1 MGSFFARTLGSCV
14 GVQNGAEWKNT
25 RSHLDP
31 HFSFTSANSVVATT
45 KSAIKTWA
53 ETLPREVNTGVSGPF
68 ELDAIVAC
76 RQLPFRLIAMALY
89 GEVFSEEVSLKPYF
103 RNSTSTTDR
112 LIFPSY
118 LGDFG
123 T

>member
-31 HFSFTSANSVVATT
+31 HFSFTSANSVIETT
-45 KSAIKTWA
+45 KDAIKTWA
-53 ETLPREVNTGVSGPF
+53 ETLPQEVGAGISGPF
-68 ELDAIVAC
+68 ELDAIAAC

-89 GEVFSEEVSLKPYF
+89 GEVFSEEVGLKQRHEEAP
-103 RNSTSTTDR
+103 SATD
-112 LIFPSY
+112 ISIIC
-118 LGDFG
+118 
-123 T
+123 